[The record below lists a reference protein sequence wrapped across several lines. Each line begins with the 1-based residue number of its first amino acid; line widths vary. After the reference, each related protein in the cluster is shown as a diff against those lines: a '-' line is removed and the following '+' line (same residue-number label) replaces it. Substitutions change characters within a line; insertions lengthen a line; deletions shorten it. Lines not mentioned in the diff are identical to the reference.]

1 MHRDSCVGYYGCD
14 GSSPL
19 GNDPCSRL
27 LSCRWQKV
35 NNPMVTSPKKTT
47 TRRAGKLKTI
57 SLTIPSRVFFTWCLL
72 FCWWSSWVNK
82 KEEEGKGYIIDL
94 ICCARGDDS
103 CLILIKYIILFI
115 LYSRKDPTIINKRGR
130 ITTTFRLLP
139 LRRSLDWINKE
150 GYRNNNSRNDRW
162 SSSTNW
168 RGKKRS

>member
-1 MHRDSCVGYYGCD
+1 MIMHRDSCVGYYGCD

-35 NNPMVTSPKKTT
+35 NNPMVTSPQKTT

-57 SLTIPSRVFFTWCLL
+57 SLTVLL
-72 FCWWSSWVNK
+72 FPPESSLPAGSCFVDDHREQK
-82 KEEEGKGYIIDL
+82 KGEEEEGKGYIIDL

-130 ITTTFRLLP
+130 ITTTFLLLP
-139 LRRSLDWINKE
+139 LRRGLD
-150 GYRNNNSRNDRW
+150 
-162 SSSTNW
+162 
-168 RGKKRS
+168 